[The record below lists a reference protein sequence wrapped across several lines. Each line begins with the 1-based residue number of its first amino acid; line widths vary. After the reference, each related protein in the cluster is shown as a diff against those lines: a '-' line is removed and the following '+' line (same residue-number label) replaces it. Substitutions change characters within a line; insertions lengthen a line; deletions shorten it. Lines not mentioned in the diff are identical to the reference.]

1 MENETIKEKPKRS
14 TRSGRQTLFRVTFR
28 NQITLIRVADTKAN
42 MILGINTG
50 ILGLLMAVVGTK
62 TIFTDLN
69 AIENFRFIV
78 PVACLMLTSLISAVY
93 AVRSTKPRLIKPVPD
108 TDPVN
113 KGRKSYLFF
122 ENIYSMTLDDY
133 ILKMEQIIES
143 SKEVHENMIIDIYNQ
158 SKVLHM
164 KYKLLRISY
173 VIFIYGLVI
182 SIGMFLIFWLL
193 IHHQSI

>member
-1 MENETIKEKPKRS
+1 METDPIKEKPKKS

-28 NQITLIRVADTKAN
+28 NQITLIRIADTKAN

-62 TIFTDLN
+62 TIFTDLE
-69 AIENFRFIV
+69 AIENYRFIV
-78 PVACLMLTSLISAVY
+78 PVACMMLTAMISAIY

-108 TDPVN
+108 NDQPM

-122 ENIYSMTLDDY
+122 ENIYNMSLEDY
-133 ILKMEQIIES
+133 IDKMEQIIES
-143 SKEVHENMIIDIYNQ
+143 SKDVHINMIIDIYNQ

-164 KYKLLRISY
+164 KYKLLRLSY
-173 VIFIYGLVI
+173 VIFINGLVI
-182 SIGMFLIFWLL
+182 SIVMFLIFWLFL
-193 IHHQSI
+193 SKPSI